1 MKLFFQIWAT
11 IILVIAG
18 IIGVGF
24 PASWACQQ
32 LPWLD
37 DVLTGL
43 LLLAMT
49 QRTVRLEERPHILL
63 KGEGGLIGV
72 DHRRESDEANQSDS
86 FHIETIPLP
95 L

>member
-24 PASWACQQ
+24 LASWACQQ

-49 QRTVRLEERPHILL
+49 GVIAIGLW
-63 KGEGGLIGV
+63 GLIRTGEEGN
-72 DHRRESDEANQSDS
+72 DNGR
-86 FHIETIPLP
+86 
-95 L
+95 